1 VLLDVTDERALRAL
15 DISDVDVAIVA
26 IGDNRENSI
35 MAVAMLRKLGVGRVI
50 ARATDPLHEHVLAEI
65 GASETIKVEE
75 EMGEIIASKII
86 APHVLQ
92 RYNFAAGYSIV
103 ELKIGKKYAGKTLV
117 ESKIRQNYNLSIVAL
132 QKRLPFI
139 TEDGKASYRIE
150 INDCPMPMDVIDQDD
165 VIVLVGSEKNFNKF
179 CLNSNWYYDCV
190 SFFWS
195 KRSSFRRRSVAEDKP
210 SCSSGSGNSTIS
222 WPEERRRNI
231 PYSAD

>member
-1 VLLDVTDERALRAL
+1 MIVAVIGLGTFGEKTATSLFEKGAEVIAIDKSERLVEKIKDRVTQAVLLDVTDERALRAL

-165 VIVLVGSEKNFNKF
+165 VIVLVGSEKNFNKLF
-179 CLNSNWYYDCV
+179 TD
-190 SFFWS
+190 
-195 KRSSFRRRSVAEDKP
+195 
-210 SCSSGSGNSTIS
+210 IS
-222 WPEERRRNI
+222 E
-231 PYSAD
+231 S

>member
-1 VLLDVTDERALRAL
+1 MIVAVIGLGTFGEKTATSLFEKGAEVIAIDKNERLVDKIKDRVTQAVSLDVTDERALRAL
-15 DISDVDVAIVA
+15 DISDVDVAVVA

-165 VIVLVGSEKNFNKF
+165 VIVLVGSEKNFNKLF
-179 CLNSNWYYDCV
+179 TD
-190 SFFWS
+190 
-195 KRSSFRRRSVAEDKP
+195 
-210 SCSSGSGNSTIS
+210 IS
-222 WPEERRRNI
+222 E
-231 PYSAD
+231 S

>member
-1 VLLDVTDERALRAL
+1 
-15 DISDVDVAIVA
+15 
-26 IGDNRENSI
+26 

-92 RYNFAAGYSIV
+92 RYNFAAGYSLV

-165 VIVLVGSEKNFNKF
+165 VIVLVGSEKNFNKLF
-179 CLNSNWYYDCV
+179 TD
-190 SFFWS
+190 
-195 KRSSFRRRSVAEDKP
+195 
-210 SCSSGSGNSTIS
+210 IS
-222 WPEERRRNI
+222 EG
-231 PYSAD
+231 